1 MLTPRE
7 HEIATLATAGLRNRE
22 IARRLHLTEGTVK
35 SHLHNIYQKAG
46 IKNRT
51 TLTARFHD
59 RPSANGHA
67 PNFVD
72 ATGQSGRRDQAST
85 CVALSYCH
93 PIKAELV
100 MN

>member
-7 HEIATLATAGLRNRE
+7 HEITTLATAGLSNKE

-46 IKNRT
+46 AKNRT
-51 TLTARFHD
+51 TLTARLHG
-59 RPSANGHA
+59 RSTANGHA

-72 ATGQSGRRDQAST
+72 AQPVNPGDA
-85 CVALSYCH
+85 
-93 PIKAELV
+93 IKRVRA
-100 MN
+100 